1 MAFGSPLTTRRMTA
15 HDESSLGFFFLLIII
30 VCICFS
36 WFFQLCDVF
45 FSIII
50 NLIANMKHHILFFF
64 FLIINKLMANDEVSI
79 ISDSTERQFNIL
91 NPRDYQHCMKE
102 LSKNENLFDLIRK
115 GYQLKYDVIRGLQLN
130 ELQEMIQSELGSN
143 SQFMFEQIQKLSQGE
158 STWLAT
164 TINQSTK
171 RDTILVYGELVD
183 SKYNVLNIQATQIKQ
198 FDERKLLF
206 YGLGAL
212 FAGVLAGSVTTPVA
226 GMVVGGALLAA
237 SSVKA
242 VNDYQKD
249 LPDLIYGYI
258 FKELLNKNIITFQ
271 NDCFRI

>member
-1 MAFGSPLTTRRMTA
+1 
-15 HDESSLGFFFLLIII
+15 
-30 VCICFS
+30 
-36 WFFQLCDVF
+36 
-45 FSIII
+45 
-50 NLIANMKHHILFFF
+50 
-64 FLIINKLMANDEVSI
+64 MANDEVSI